1 MKDFSQLEVG
11 SKLVMAYHDG
21 NADVRDMGKSIC
33 FEELIIKDSIVAGH
47 RMQIDARNRNMSRC
61 FYAYSYE
68 YFTIG
73 IDCVVLPY
81 DEEVMKLVQ
90 KLLYEGVMM
99 RNKAINQKVRGFF
112 RSLEFRLQTDSAGY
126 IDF

>member
-1 MKDFSQLEVG
+1 MKKFSQLKEKD
-11 SKLVMAYHDG
+11 KLLIAYHDG
-21 NADVRDMGKSIC
+21 NADVRDMDKSIC
-33 FEELIIKDSIVAGH
+33 FEELIIKDILVVGH
-47 RMQIDARNRNMSRC
+47 HMQIDARNRKMSRR

-73 IDCVVLPY
+73 IDCVALPY
-81 DEEVMKLVQ
+81 DEETMELVQ

-112 RSLEFRLQTDSAGY
+112 RSLEFRLQADSAGY